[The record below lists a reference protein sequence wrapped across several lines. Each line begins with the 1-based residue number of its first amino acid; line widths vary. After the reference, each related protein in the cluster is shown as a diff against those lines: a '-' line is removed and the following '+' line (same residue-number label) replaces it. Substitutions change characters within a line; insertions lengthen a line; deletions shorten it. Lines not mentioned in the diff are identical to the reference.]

1 MKGPSMPGPENGAE
15 AEMATGTAETGERHP
30 SRAQSNET
38 AMTRRLTYTATL
50 MLLLILSSCSIKE
63 DRDVCPCWM
72 QIDLTSCSRYT
83 DLVSLKGWTER
94 EPVFGVR
101 VPEEEFPLAHEEEVP
116 RGMVHY
122 CAHTDP
128 GASSISGMKVLVR
141 EGEQAPRLYAYR
153 ADVPAYG
160 ETVTDRVSLHK
171 QYAAVALKIDNA
183 DDGFGVT
190 VRGNWAGLDLETL
203 APVEAPF
210 LYVPERTEEGL
221 WLFRVLRQGDDSLVL
236 DITGR
241 DGHTLPYDLGG
252 MIRSTGYDWRAT
264 DLDDIIIGVDYVRG
278 EVTVSVVSWEEGL
291 VYDEVL

>member
-1 MKGPSMPGPENGAE
+1 MP
-15 AEMATGTAETGERHP
+15 TGTAEAGERHP

-50 MLLLILSSCSIKE
+50 MLLLILFSCSVKE

-160 ETVTDRVSLHK
+160 ETASDRVSLHK
-171 QYAAVALKIDNA
+171 QYAAVAVKMENA
-183 DDGFGVT
+183 ADGLEVT
-190 VRGNWAGLDLETL
+190 VRGMWNGLDLVTL
-203 APVEAPF
+203 SPVGGAF
-210 LYVPERTEEGL
+210 SFAPERTEDGL
-221 WLFRVLRQGDDSLVL
+221 WYFRLMRQGDDSLVM
-236 DITGR
+236 DITGG
-241 DGHTLPYDLGG
+241 DGRTVPYDLGG
-252 MIRSTGYDWRAT
+252 AIRAAGYDWGAE
-264 DLDDIIIGVDYVRG
+264 DLDDIFLGVDYVTG
-278 EVTVSVVSWEEGL
+278 EVSVSVVPWEEGL

>member
-1 MKGPSMPGPENGAE
+1 
-15 AEMATGTAETGERHP
+15 
-30 SRAQSNET
+30 
-38 AMTRRLTYTATL
+38 
-50 MLLLILSSCSIKE
+50 MLLLILSSCSVKE
-63 DRDVCPCWM
+63 DRDVCPCWL
-72 QIDLTSCSRYT
+72 QIDLSTCSHYT
-83 DLVSLKGWTER
+83 DRVSLKGWSGER
-94 EPVFGVR
+94 VVFGVH
-101 VPEEEFPLAHEEEVP
+101 VPGEDFTQVHEEEVP

-171 QYAAVALKIDNA
+171 QFATVAVKIVNA

-203 APVEAPF
+203 APVDAPF
-210 LYVPERTEEGL
+210 LYVPQRTEEGL
-221 WLFRVLRQGDDSLVL
+221 WLFRMLRQGDDSLVL
-236 DITGR
+236 DITDR

-264 DLDDIIIGVDYVRG
+264 DLDDIILGVDYVRG
-278 EVTVSVVSWEEGL
+278 EVTVSVVPWEEGL